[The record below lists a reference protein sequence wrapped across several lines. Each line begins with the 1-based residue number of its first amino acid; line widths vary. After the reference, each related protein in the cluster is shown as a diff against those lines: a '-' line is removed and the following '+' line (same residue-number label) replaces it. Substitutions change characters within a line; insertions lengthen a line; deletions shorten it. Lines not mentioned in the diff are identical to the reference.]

1 MCEAAAAASPSE
13 ASPAHAALSSP
24 SEPQAAERRVPAGE
38 QERREPGGE
47 ETTRALLRKAFPTL
61 PNGAILALHRLMLRR
76 DDPWPIQDVLDLA
89 QQHWREHGS
98 LQHGL
103 APKRIEVKAEKG
115 GMARDLVRAFIKA
128 ALRIQQVS
136 LFLPAR
142 TRAKTPHSGENVDD
156 ARASPPPPTQTRV
169 QFACATANS
178 SSS

>member
-1 MCEAAAAASPSE
+1 M
-13 ASPAHAALSSP
+13 
-24 SEPQAAERRVPAGE
+24 PAGE
-38 QERREPGGE
+38 EERREPGGE
-47 ETTRALLRKAFPTL
+47 ETTRALLLQAFPTL